1 MFQCNFNPTKYGKPL
16 VSTAVGRNGMVS
28 TGHSLAT
35 SAGIDILRKGG
46 NAIDAGVAAGIC
58 INIVQHDLTS
68 FAGVAP
74 IIIYLADNNKVV
86 SFDGLG
92 RWPRRASVDYFLE
105 YRNGKFEPGIDYC
118 IVPAA
123 VDSWITSLE
132 KYGTMTFEAIVS
144 YALKYARDGFPITY
158 FMNMMIE
165 EDFENFKKWST
176 NAQIFSPKGRPL
188 KPGELLIQ
196 KDLANTLEKMILI
209 EKFSKKS
216 REERLRAVRDYFY
229 KGDIS
234 DQMVRF
240 SDNMGGLFTKEDFTN
255 FKIKEEKPYK
265 VEFQGLTIYGCG
277 PWCQGPVFLQA
288 ISMLKNFNLYD
299 MGHNSSEYL
308 HTLISVLDLAF
319 ADRETYYGDPDFVDV
334 PIDELLSDLY
344 NKKRVDVIESSRAFG
359 KMPQPG
365 NTRLSRGNNNPSKY
379 FFIDDLDKNIEPELD
394 TSYVCVID
402 ENGNIFSATPSDA
415 STKSPIIPGLGLSIS
430 SRGRQSRIDH
440 NHPNKIEPLKRP
452 RLTPSPA
459 LVLKNN
465 KPLFAI
471 GTPGADV
478 QPQAMLQVFLNM
490 VVFHMDPQQAV
501 ESPRVATY
509 NFPGSFY
516 PNKYYPGTVKVETRI
531 PANVRQD
538 LCNRG
543 HNVVDWGEWNWK
555 SGGVCVSF
563 FDYDSNVFLGGADP
577 RRSSCALG
585 F

>member
-1 MFQCNFNPTKYGKPL
+1 MFKRNFNSIKYAKPL
-16 VSTAVGRNGMVS
+16 VSAAVGRNSMVA

-74 IIIYLADNNKVV
+74 IIIYLADNEKVV

-105 YRNGKFEPGIDYC
+105 YKNGKFKPGIDYC

-123 VDSWITSLE
+123 VDSWITSLQ
-132 KYGTMTFEAIVS
+132 KYGTMTFETVVS

-158 FMNMMIE
+158 FNNMMIE
-165 EDFENFKKWST
+165 KDFEIFKNWPT
-176 NAQIFSPKGRPL
+176 NTQIFSPDGKPL

-196 KDLANTLEKMILI
+196 KDLANTLEKMIFV
-209 EKFSKKS
+209 EKLTKKN
-216 REERLRAVRDYFY
+216 REGKLKAVRDFFY

-234 DQMVRF
+234 DKMVRF
-240 SDNMGGLFTKEDFTN
+240 SDKMGGLFNKEDFSN
-255 FKIKEEKPYK
+255 FKIREEKPYK

-288 ISMLKNFNLYD
+288 LSMLKNFNLYD

-319 ADRETYYGDPDFVDV
+319 ADRETYYGDPGFIDV
-334 PIDELLSDLY
+334 PIEELLSDSY
-344 NKKRVDVIESSRAFG
+344 NEKRVEIIENSAFG
-359 KMPQPG
+359 KMPRPG
-365 NTRLSRGNNNPSKY
+365 NTRLHRGNNDTLEY
-379 FFIDDLDKNIEPELD
+379 FDIKNLDKNIEPESD
-394 TSYVCVID
+394 TSYVSIID

-415 STKSPIIPGLGLSIS
+415 STTAPIIPGIGLTIS

-459 LVLKNN
+459 LVLKDN
-465 KPLFAI
+465 KPLCAI
-471 GTPGADV
+471 GTPGGDV

-490 VVFHMDPQQAV
+490 FIFHMDPQQAV
-501 ESPRVATY
+501 ESPRVASY

-516 PNKYYPGTVKVETRI
+516 PNKYYPGTVKIETRI
-531 PANVRQD
+531 PKNVRQELD
-538 LCNRG
+538 NRG
-543 HNVVDWGEWNWK
+543 YNVVDWGEWSWQA
-555 SGGVCVSF
+555 GGVCISF
-563 FDYDSNVFLGGADP
+563 LDPTNNIFLGGADP
-577 RRSSCALG
+577 RRSSSALG